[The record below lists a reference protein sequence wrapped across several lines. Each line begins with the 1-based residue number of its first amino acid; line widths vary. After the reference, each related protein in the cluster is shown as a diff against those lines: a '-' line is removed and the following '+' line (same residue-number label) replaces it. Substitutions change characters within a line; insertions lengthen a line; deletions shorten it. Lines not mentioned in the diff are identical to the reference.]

1 MGRVAAARIEGGRLV
16 SSFALVALA
25 AASAAPVAAVVALGS
40 AGGSVGDLP
49 TILLSTLGQPRFL
62 KSLGFTL
69 SQALA
74 STLAALVVGLPGAA
88 LVARYRF
95 PGRRALKALSVF
107 PFSMPSVLVALAFV
121 LYYGKSGFLNR
132 VLMQVLGLSEPPIGF
147 LYSFWG
153 IVLVHGFYEFP
164 LVLQIVGEA
173 WSALPRETERAA
185 RTLGAGRLRSFATGT
200 LPSLAP
206 ALAHSAGI
214 VFLLCFFSFAVVMIF
229 GGLAGSTLEVE
240 VYRRARFEADPSGA
254 AAVALAETLVA
265 LAVVAAISLADR
277 RSAALRSAGSP
288 PELEK
293 PRGAAAL
300 AIAAYAA
307 FLGLFFAGPMAALV
321 AQAFSVRGGPLGP
334 ESFGLGNFAR
344 ILSGPGAPFAAAL
357 ADTAS
362 TAVPAALIATVM
374 GSLGAL
380 ALRRRGPLVKAAS
393 ALPLAVSGIVASL
406 GWSLLFPSGGNALV
420 PLAQAIGALPYVLKS
435 VASSLAS
442 LERSPVEAARTL
454 GAGRVRAAVGV
465 ELRGAAPAVGAA
477 FAFALA
483 VAAGDINAPLVLGR
497 GGYEPLP
504 VLLYRLI
511 GAYRLQE
518 ACAVGVLLG
527 AISSLAF
534 FLNERRRP
542 RA

>member
-1 MGRVAAARIEGGRLV
+1 MRTPAAARSDGGRLV
-16 SSFALVALA
+16 SSLALLALA
-25 AASAAPVAAVVALGS
+25 AASAAPLVAIIALGT
-40 AGGSVGDLP
+40 GGDFFASLR
-49 TILLSTLGQPRFL
+49 STLAEPRFL
-62 KSLGFTL
+62 RSLGFTL
-69 SQALA
+69 AQAAA
-74 STLAALVVGLPGAA
+74 STVAAMLIGLPGAA

-107 PFSMPSVLVALAFV
+107 PFSMPSVLVVLAFV
-121 LYYGKSGFLNR
+121 LYYGKSGFVNR
-132 VLMQVLGLSEPPIGF
+132 ALMQVLGLSEPPIGF

-173 WSALPRETERAA
+173 WAALPRDTERAA
-185 RTLGAGRLRSFATGT
+185 RLLGAGRIRGFATGT
-200 LPSLAP
+200 LPSLSP
-206 ALAHSAGI
+206 AIAHSAGI

-229 GGLAGSTLEVE
+229 GSLAGSTLEVE

-254 AAVALAETLVA
+254 AAVAVAETLIAV
-265 LAVVAAISLADR
+265 LVVVAIGLADR
-277 RSAALRSAGSP
+277 RGAALRSAGSP
-288 PELEK
+288 PELER
-293 PRGAAAL
+293 PRGAAAIAL
-300 AIAAYAA
+300 AAYAA
-307 FLGLFFAGPMAALV
+307 FIALFFLGPMIALI
-321 AQAFSVRGGPLGP
+321 AQAFSVRSGPLGP
-334 ESFGLGNFAR
+334 MSFGLGNFAK
-344 ILSGPGAPFAAAL
+344 ILSGTKAPFVSAL

-362 TAVPAALIATVM
+362 TAIPAALLAVIV
-374 GSLGAL
+374 GSFGAL
-380 ALRRRGPLVKAAS
+380 GLRRGGPVAKAVA

-406 GWSLLFPSGGNALV
+406 GWSLLFPRGGNALV
-420 PLAQAIGALPYVLKS
+420 PLAQSIGALPYVLKS

-454 GAGRVRAAVGV
+454 GAGRIRAAIGV
-465 ELRGAAPAVGAA
+465 ELRSVAPAIGAA

-483 VAAGDINAPLVLGR
+483 VAAGDVNAPLVLGR
-497 GGYEPLP
+497 EGYEPLP

-527 AISSLAF
+527 ALSSLAF

>member
-1 MGRVAAARIEGGRLV
+1 MEAPAAARRAGGRLV
-16 SSFALVALA
+16 SSLALIGLA
-25 AASAAPVAAVVALGS
+25 SASAAPLVAVAALGS
-40 AGGSVGDLP
+40 AGDLLEALR
-49 TILLSTLGQPRFL
+49 TTLAQPRFL

-74 STLAALVVGLPGAA
+74 STVAALAVGLPGAF
-88 LVARYRF
+88 LIARYRF

-132 VLMQVLGLSEPPIGF
+132 ALMGALGLSEPPIGF

-164 LVLQIVGEA
+164 IVLQIVGES
-173 WSALPRETERAA
+173 WSSLPRDAERAA
-185 RTLGAGRLRSFATGT
+185 RMLGAGRIRAFATGT

-240 VYRRARFEADPSGA
+240 VYRRARFEADPAGA
-254 AAVALAETLVA
+254 AAVAAAETLVA
-265 LAVVAAISLADR
+265 LIVVAAIGLSDR
-277 RSAALRSAGSP
+277 RSAALRSAGGP
-288 PELEK
+288 AELAR
-293 PRGAAAL
+293 PRGPAAL
-300 AIAAYAA
+300 ALAAYAA
-307 FLGLFFAGPMAALV
+307 FLALFFLGPMAALV
-321 AQAFSVRGGPLGP
+321 AQAFSVRSGPLGP
-334 ESFGLGNFAR
+334 SSLGIGNFAR
-344 ILSGPGAPFAAAL
+344 ILGGPGRPFLSAL

-362 TAVPAALIATVM
+362 TAVPAALIAVVL
-374 GSLGAL
+374 GSIGAL
-380 ALRRRGPLVKAAS
+380 ALRRSGPFAKSVS
-393 ALPLAVSGIVASL
+393 ALPLAVSGIVSSL
-406 GWSLLFPSGGNALV
+406 GWSLIFPNGGNALV
-420 PLAQAIGALPYVLKS
+420 PLAQSIGALPYVLKS

-454 GAGRVRAAVGV
+454 GAGRLRAAVGI

-483 VAAGDINAPLVLGR
+483 VAAGDVNAPLVLGR
-497 GGYEPLP
+497 GDYEPLP
-504 VLLYRLI
+504 VLLYRLV
-511 GAYRLQE
+511 GSYRLQE

-527 AISSLAF
+527 ALSSLAF

>member
-1 MGRVAAARIEGGRLV
+1 MGRLAAPGTEGRGLV
-16 SSFALVALA
+16 SSLALLALA
-25 AASAAPVAAVVALGS
+25 AASVAPIAAVAALGS
-40 AGGSVGDLP
+40 GGGLAES
-49 TILLSTLGQPRFL
+49 LLSTFAQPRFL

-74 STLAALVVGLPGAA
+74 STAAALAIGLPGAA

-107 PFSMPSVLVALAFV
+107 PFSMPSVLVVLAFV
-121 LYYGKSGFLNR
+121 LYYGNSGILNR
-132 VLMQVLGLSEPPIGF
+132 VLMRVFGLSEPPIGF

-173 WSALPRETERAA
+173 WAGLPRDTERAA
-185 RTLGAGRLRSFATGT
+185 RLLGAGRLRAFATGT
-200 LPSLAP
+200 LPSLLP
-206 ALAHSAGI
+206 ALAHCAGI

-254 AAVALAETLVA
+254 AAIALAETLIA
-265 LAVVAAISLADR
+265 LAVVAALGIADR
-277 RSAALRSAGSP
+277 RSAVLRSAGSP
-288 PELEK
+288 PALARPK
-293 PRGAAAL
+293 GAAAL
-300 AIAAYAA
+300 ALAAYAA
-307 FLGLFFAGPMAALV
+307 FIALFFIGPMAALV
-321 AQAFSVRGGPLGP
+321 VQAFSVQAGPLGP
-334 ESFGLGNFAR
+334 SAFGLGNFAR
-344 ILSGPGAPFAAAL
+344 ILSGPASPFASAL
-357 ADTAS
+357 ADTVS
-362 TAVPAALIATVM
+362 TAVPAALIALVI

-380 ALRRRGPLVKAAS
+380 ALRGGGPFAKALA

-406 GWSLLFPSGGNALV
+406 GWSLIFPRGGNVLV
-420 PLAQAIGALPYVLKS
+420 PLAQSLGSLPYVLKT
-435 VASSLAS
+435 VASSLS
-442 LERSPVEAARTL
+442 SMERSPVEAARTL
-454 GAGRVRAAVGV
+454 GAGRLRAAVGI
-465 ELRGAAPAVGAA
+465 ELRGAAPAAGAA

-483 VAAGDINAPLVLGR
+483 AAAGDVNAPLVLGR

-511 GAYRLQE
+511 GAYRLRE
-518 ACAVGVLLG
+518 ACAVGALLG
-527 AISSLAF
+527 LLSSLAF

>member
-1 MGRVAAARIEGGRLV
+1 MGFPAADGRGNGRLV
-16 SSFALVALA
+16 SGLSLLALA
-25 AASAAPVAAVVALGS
+25 AAGAAPLAAVAALGPRGDIAAALGS
-40 AGGSVGDLP
+40 
-49 TILLSTLGQPRFL
+49 TLASPRFL
-62 KSLGFTL
+62 RSLTFTL

-74 STLAALVVGLPGAA
+74 STAAALVIGLPGAA

-107 PFSMPSVLVALAFV
+107 PFSMPAVLVALAFV
-121 LYYGKSGFLNR
+121 LYYGRSGFLNR
-132 VLMQVLGLSEPPIGF
+132 ALMQVLGLREPPLDF

-173 WSALPRETERAA
+173 WSALPRDTERAA
-185 RTLGAGRLRSFATGT
+185 RLLGAGRIRAFADGT
-200 LPSLAP
+200 LPSLLP

-229 GGLAGSTLEVE
+229 GGLTGSTLEVE
-240 VYRRARFEADPSGA
+240 VFRRARFEADPSGA
-254 AAVALAETLVA
+254 AAVAIAETIVA
-265 LAVVAAISLADR
+265 VAVVAAIGLSDR
-277 RSAALRSAGSP
+277 RSTALRSAGSP
-288 PELEK
+288 PELVR
-293 PRGAAAL
+293 PRGPAAIGL
-300 AIAAYAA
+300 LAYAA
-307 FLGLFFAGPMAALV
+307 FLALFFVGPMAALV

-334 ESFGLGNFAR
+334 ASFGLGNFAR
-344 ILSGPGAPFAAAL
+344 ILAGPKPAFFKAL

-362 TAVPAALIATVM
+362 TAVPAALIAVVV

-380 ALRRRGPLVKAAS
+380 GLRRGGAVAKAAAS
-393 ALPLAVSGIVASL
+393 LPLAVSGIVASL
-406 GWSLLFPSGGNALV
+406 GWSLIFPSGGNFLV
-420 PLAQAIGALPYVLKS
+420 PIAQSLGALPYVLKA
-435 VASSLAS
+435 VASSIAS

-454 GAGRVRAAVGV
+454 GAGRLRAAIGI

-483 VAAGDINAPLVLGR
+483 VAAGDVNAPLVLGR
-497 GGYEPLP
+497 GDYEPLP
-504 VLLYRLI
+504 VLLYRLV

-527 AISSLAF
+527 AVSSLAF